1 MRLLFATLAI
11 VMAAWVT
18 GAIWLF
24 WALGSHSLAGATVG
38 FIVGMMTMEIPLG
51 IVILGSVAF
60 SRDSCL

>member
-1 MRLLFATLAI
+1 
-11 VMAAWVT
+11 MAAWVT